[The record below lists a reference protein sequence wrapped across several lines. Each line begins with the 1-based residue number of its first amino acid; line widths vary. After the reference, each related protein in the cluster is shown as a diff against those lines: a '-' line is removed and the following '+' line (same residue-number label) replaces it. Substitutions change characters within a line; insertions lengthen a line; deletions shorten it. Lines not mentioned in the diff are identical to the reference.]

1 MLDALKSL
9 FENNVISEEI
19 RESIEAAFE
28 TRITEAR
35 EEVSQELREE
45 FAQKYEHDKNTMIE
59 AVDRMISEQ
68 LSSELVEF
76 ADDRKQLAE
85 MKIKYAKKMRA
96 DTQVMKE
103 FVTRQLAS
111 EVKELHEDQVVMASK
126 FGKLEQFVVEALAQ
140 EITEFYK
147 DKQDLAETKV
157 RLVREGRNEIKKV
170 KQEFVTRAAKM
181 VEGVVSQNLRSE
193 ITALKEDIEAA
204 RRADFGRK
212 LFEAFAAEYSTSY
225 LNEKSETAKLLK
237 VIDLKDLA
245 MKEAAEAVVKA
256 EQILESKQAEIRT
269 LKESQERKAIMSEL
283 LAPLNGEQKSIMG
296 ELLEG
301 VRTFKLNES
310 FVKYLPSVINGNA
323 GNTPQK
329 KQALLEAKEITGNKI
344 SNTNRSSESDLS
356 ASNIVDIRRL
366 AGLKI

>member
-35 EEVSQELREE
+35 EEVSQQLREE

-85 MKIKYAKKMRA
+85 MKIKYAKKMQA

-269 LKESQERKAIMSEL
+269 LKESQERKAIMGEL

-301 VRTFKLNES
+301 VKTIKLNES

-329 KQALLEAKEITGNKI
+329 KQALVEAKEITGNKI